1 MIMGRRKKDE
11 ELMVIDTDHYLVEI
25 TKPAYKELVKF
36 CKENRISF
44 DYFFFEFNDFEVFN
58 D

>member
-1 MIMGRRKKDE
+1 MGRRKKDE